1 MGEINLVLKPKAP
14 LKKKTH
20 VRMLTFIDNLYYR
33 FYRFITNLGEESI
46 PRYNAVLLL
55 SILSILNFITV
66 VVLVMIVTRKIIIVN
81 LPKGYLFIIGLLIV
95 ALNSY
100 RVFGN
105 NRYKNIE
112 DRFKNESKGARTRNN
127 LLAVTY
133 IVLTI
138 LLFVVS
144 LVYLNSNPI
153 IKNNKI

>member
-1 MGEINLVLKPKAP
+1 
-14 LKKKTH
+14 
-20 VRMLTFIDNLYYR
+20 
-33 FYRFITNLGEESI
+33 
-46 PRYNAVLLL
+46 
-55 SILSILNFITV
+55 
-66 VVLVMIVTRKIIIVN
+66 MIVTRKIIIVN

-112 DRFKNESKGARTRNN
+112 DRFKNESKGARVRNN

-138 LLFVVS
+138 LLFVIS
-144 LVYLNSNPI
+144 LVYLNINPI